1 MDLNIAWTAP
11 NPGAIPIVR
20 AILAVVVAAEPVVVR
35 VAAPVPMV
43 IPAVIVLVPVV
54 AVVAVAAGI
63 SLCLKLFMVASAIF
77 KIV

>member
-11 NPGAIPIVR
+11 NQGAIPIVR

-35 VAAPVPMV
+35 VVAPVPMV

-54 AVVAVAAGI
+54 AVVAVGAGI
-63 SLCLKLFMVASAIF
+63 SLCLKLFIVSSVIF